1 MGGYVVRRQLNA
13 TRRQR
18 FSALF
23 LAVLVILGG
32 ALQSAGTAH
41 ADEINPIVQGSVKLT
56 DKTSAFGPT
65 YVWNDVQISGE
76 WRIPDQSG
84 KEGDTFRIG
93 LPAAFKGVNGSFEL
107 QGSGQDPL
115 SYGTCVVSASEVVCT
130 LNANVVG
137 KNNVG
142 GTFFVN
148 TQVAS
153 TYTGNNVTL
162 TACRMARPI
171 SDTLRRY
178 RGTSRRSGI
187 SAVTPTTPW
196 CGRSVFLARS

>member
-1 MGGYVVRRQLNA
+1 M
-13 TRRQR
+13 
-18 FSALF
+18 
-23 LAVLVILGG
+23 
-32 ALQSAGTAH
+32 
-41 ADEINPIVQGSVKLT
+41 KLT

-162 TACRMARPI
+162 TINGNASIVVGLPNGQTDIGYSPQIPRDIAKIGYFSGDPY
-171 SDTLRRY
+171 DTLVWKIRIP
-178 RGTSRRSGI
+178 GQELSGNTLTIDDPSRFPDP
-187 SAVTPTTPW
+187 A
-196 CGRSVFLARS
+196 